1 MSVIKKICIS
11 IIFCIILILINNKVN
26 ATTITISPSEPKVGD
41 EVKVTVTVPNV
52 HTSSV
57 TANVS
62 GVVSGKIK
70 VVGGDLAGEAKNYS
84 NSATFKCE
92 KEGKIN
98 VEIGSDSS
106 AVLNGQYVD
115 VSAQKSVAVK
125 AKEVS
130 NTTDN
135 QNSTNTGNN
144 TTTSKSKEARLKT
157 FGIKPNDFTG
167 FKKDKTEYSTE
178 VPNNISEVTVYA
190 TAVDSKAKITGTGKI
205 SLKEGN
211 NTVKVTVTAEAGN
224 TKTYNLTIKRKTAT
238 EEASST
244 TTTTTTTTEPETSNT
259 TNTSN
264 AFGLDSLD
272 IDDITLSPKFDTEVY
287 EYTAELNKDLSS
299 LEISTIPTDDDTTV
313 EIAGNKDLKDG
324 ENIITIIVQSK
335 KTKKT
340 VTYQITVNK
349 NVLATENNNEE
360 VKEANWMNPSTWGKE
375 EIIKMIIIAVLLIL
389 IIVAIILKVK
399 ISKEKKEDEI
409 DLPGA
414 DELDRAIAEHQ
425 ELSELEEN
433 ENNTWNWDDDFQEDF
448 NEAPKKKGKGK
459 HF

>member
-92 KEGKIN
+92 KEGNIN

-106 AVLNGQYVD
+106 AVLNGQYVA

-125 AKEVS
+125 AKEVA

-135 QNSTNTGNN
+135 QGSTNTGNN
-144 TTTSKSKEARLKT
+144 TTASKSKEARLKT

-244 TTTTTTTTEPETSNT
+244 TTTTTTTTEQETSNT

-360 VKEANWMNPSTWGKE
+360 AKEANWMNPSTWGKE

>member
-1 MSVIKKICIS
+1 MKRIIYRTI
-11 IIFCIILILINNKVN
+11 IIFIMVSAMYITKTYATGSFSISASKSSINKGETVTVSIKANN
-26 ATTITISPSEPKVGD
+26 AYGEVAVTAKNGTVTPSTVFLRTGSDTET
-41 EVKVTVTVPNV
+41 VKVTS
-52 HTSSV
+52 TSDEDIEI
-57 TANVS
+57 TAAP
-62 GVVSGKIK
+62 GKNGLGDIDENPITRPQNLTIK
-70 VVGGDLAGEAKNYS
+70 VNK
-84 NSATFKCE
+84 T
-92 KEGKIN
+92 
-98 VEIGSDSS
+98 
-106 AVLNGQYVD
+106 
-115 VSAQKSVAVK
+115 
-125 AKEVS
+125 
-130 NTTDN
+130 NTSTDN
-135 QNSTNTGNN
+135 NQGNQNTDTGNN
-144 TTTSKSKEARLKT
+144 TTASKSKEARLKT
-157 FGIKPNDFTG
+157 FGITPNDFTG
-167 FKKDKTEYSTE
+167 FKRDKTDYSTE

-190 TAVDSKAKITGTGKI
+190 TAVDSKAKVTGTGKI

-238 EEASST
+238 EDASST
-244 TTTTTTTTEPETSNT
+244 TTTTTTTTEPGTSNT

-360 VKEANWMNPSTWGKE
+360 AKEANWMNPSTWGKE

>member
-1 MSVIKKICIS
+1 MSVIKKIGIS

-92 KEGKIN
+92 KEGNIN

-190 TAVDSKAKITGTGKI
+190 TAIDSKAKITGTGKI

-224 TKTYNLTIKRKTAT
+224 TKTYNLTIKEK
-238 EEASST
+238 
-244 TTTTTTTTEPETSNT
+244 
-259 TNTSN
+259 
-264 AFGLDSLD
+264 
-272 IDDITLSPKFDTEVY
+272 
-287 EYTAELNKDLSS
+287 
-299 LEISTIPTDDDTTV
+299 
-313 EIAGNKDLKDG
+313 
-324 ENIITIIVQSK
+324 Q
-335 KTKKT
+335 
-340 VTYQITVNK
+340 QQ
-349 NVLATENNNEE
+349 
-360 VKEANWMNPSTWGKE
+360 
-375 EIIKMIIIAVLLIL
+375 KMLQAQLRLPPQLQKQKLLIL
-389 IIVAIILKVK
+389 QI
-399 ISKEKKEDEI
+399 
-409 DLPGA
+409 
-414 DELDRAIAEHQ
+414 HQ
-425 ELSELEEN
+425 MHL
-433 ENNTWNWDDDFQEDF
+433 
-448 NEAPKKKGKGK
+448 G
-459 HF
+459 